1 MEQQSDDPDDAVARL
16 ESALE
21 RIAARAGQAPAPPLG
36 DAEAE
41 PAQDPATLLPTAEI
55 ASRLD
60 HLIDRLRAAL
70 ANKSG

>member
-1 MEQQSDDPDDAVARL
+1 MEQQNEDPDDAVARL

-21 RIAARAGQAPAPPLG
+21 RIAARAGQTPPPAPG
-36 DAEAE
+36 AEAATE
-41 PAQDPATLLPTAEI
+41 PDPATLLPTAEI